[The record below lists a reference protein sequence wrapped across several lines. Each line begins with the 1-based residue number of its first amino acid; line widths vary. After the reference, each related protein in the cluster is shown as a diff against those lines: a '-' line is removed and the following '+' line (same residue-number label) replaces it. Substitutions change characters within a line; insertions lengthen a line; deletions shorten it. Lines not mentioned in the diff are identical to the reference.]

1 LIFLKDV
8 LGNIDS
14 VFAGGNIAILP
25 PHYHFI
31 TLCHPEWS
39 VSGIRHCVPSVRR
52 NNKEQITQPSS
63 VSRADTFPL
72 YYGGRQVVLL
82 CRSLGGILRHVA
94 KATAQDDKWGGIS
107 ERSYIVI
114 PKLAE
119 KSCDFSR
126 IQTLFYLIQQLP
138 LAKISPFRYRSSKAL
153 KCLSGRRKN
162 LIYKNQ

>member
-39 VSGIRHCVPSVRR
+39 ISGIRQCVPSVRR

-63 VSRADTFPL
+63 VSFAVLRGGKDNRHCGHRSRGTYALTHLTPPKQRYCAVWKMRCSSFPL
-72 YYGGRQVVLL
+72 YYGGRQGGVLL
-82 CRSLGGILRHVA
+82 SSLTDGVLRHVA
-94 KATAQDDKWGGIS
+94 KATAQDDT
-107 ERSYIVI
+107 V
-114 PKLAE
+114 A
-119 KSCDFSR
+119 FV
-126 IQTLFYLIQQLP
+126 
-138 LAKISPFRYRSSKAL
+138 
-153 KCLSGRRKN
+153 
-162 LIYKNQ
+162 